1 MDVRAREARVRPRG
15 LRWLDGAAA
24 RGSRAAEGGGAAAAR
39 GGPPRRGGGAA
50 ARRDGAPRPPR
61 ALLRRLPRRHQGA
74 RAPRA
79 RGDGAGARRSRADAD
94 PVLLPARAAHCEPAV
109 PSRDQARA
117 GPHMV
122 IPPPLLVIVGPTGV
136 GKTAV
141 TVRLARRLSIEAVNA
156 DSRQVY
162 RGMDIGTGKPTADE
176 RAALRHWLID
186 VVDPHERYHAA
197 RFRREALA
205 AIAEIGAR
213 GALPVVVGGTGLYVR
228 GLLKGLHAAPPADLA
243 LRRELDEYAV
253 GRGLAALHA
262 RLAALDPAAACAL
275 HPNDRIRIVRALEV
289 RLLAGAAAGDAARA
303 TADWAREVT
312 GWRLVMIGLRRERGA
327 LNRSLA
333 DRARAM
339 ADRGMMDEVKTLLAK
354 GYDTALPAM
363 GGIGYRQFAAAIQ
376 GRLSP
381 DEALRLMIRDTCR
394 YAKRQ
399 MTWFSREPE
408 IRWIDVDRAGGIEG
422 VASHIA
428 DVVAQEGLIE

>member
-1 MDVRAREARVRPRG
+1 
-15 LRWLDGAAA
+15 
-24 RGSRAAEGGGAAAAR
+24 
-39 GGPPRRGGGAA
+39 
-50 ARRDGAPRPPR
+50 
-61 ALLRRLPRRHQGA
+61 
-74 RAPRA
+74 
-79 RGDGAGARRSRADAD
+79 
-94 PVLLPARAAHCEPAV
+94 
-109 PSRDQARA
+109 
-117 GPHMV
+117 V

-141 TVRLARRLSIEAVNA
+141 AVRLAGRLAIEAVSA

-186 VVDPHERYHAA
+186 VVDPDERYHAA

-205 AIAEIGAR
+205 AIADIGAR
-213 GALPVVVGGTGLYVR
+213 GALPMVVGGTGLYVR
-228 GLLKGLHAAPPADLA
+228 GLLKGLHSAPPADVA
-243 LRRELDEYAV
+243 LRRELDAYAAAS
-253 GRGLAALHA
+253 GLPALHA
-262 RLAALDPAAACAL
+262 RLADLDPAAARAL
-275 HPNDRIRIVRALEV
+275 HPNDRIRIVRALEI
-289 RLLAGAAAGDAARA
+289 RLLTKASAGDAAAAA

-312 GWRLVMIGLRRERGA
+312 GWRLVMIGLRRERGV
-327 LNRSLA
+327 LNRGLA

-381 DEALRLMIRDTCR
+381 HEALRLMTRDTCR

-399 MTWFSREPE
+399 MTWFAREPE
-408 IRWIDVDRAGGIEG
+408 IRWIDVDRAGGIDG
-422 VASHIA
+422 VVSTIA
-428 DVVAQEGLIE
+428 ETVAQEGLIE